1 MILINLLPV
10 RTKKREEG
18 DRLIAAAYL
27 LTVFLAL
34 AIIALVDFTY
44 SRMIATREQELSA
57 VQTQVKA
64 YHVYQVKLDQLTNR
78 KKTIDQKREV
88 IKQLQSDRDAVVRM
102 LGLLSI
108 KIPVGKIWFNS
119 LTQNGD
125 TVSLDG
131 VAESNEAIAT
141 FMRNLQDSP
150 YVEAGSTNL
159 VVSKQIQISDMKLRT
174 FQLAYRFRTYSQ
186 TQKK

>member
-10 RTKKREEG
+10 RTKKREDG

-34 AIIALVDFTY
+34 VIMSVVDIAYSRIIA
-44 SRMIATREQELSA
+44 AREHTLAA

-64 YHVYQVKLDQLTNR
+64 YHVYQVKLDQLVEH
-78 KKTIDQKREV
+78 KKMIDQKRRV
-88 IKQLQSDRDAVVRM
+88 IKQLQSDRDSVVRM
-102 LGLLSI
+102 LALLSI

-141 FMRNLQDSP
+141 FMRNLQASP
-150 YVEAGSTNL
+150 YVETGSTNL
-159 VVSKQIQISDMKLRT
+159 VVSKQIKIEDMKLRT
-174 FQLAYRFRTYSQ
+174 FKLAYRFRTYSQ
-186 TQKK
+186 TLKK